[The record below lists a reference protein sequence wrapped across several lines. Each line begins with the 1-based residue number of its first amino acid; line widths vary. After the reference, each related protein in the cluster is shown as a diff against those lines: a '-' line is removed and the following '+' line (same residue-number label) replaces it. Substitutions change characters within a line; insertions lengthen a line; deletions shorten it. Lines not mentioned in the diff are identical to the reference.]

1 MYLSAAKT
9 IDSRSCAIDDS
20 DTPQARASIWL
31 DYVCAYLGIAI
42 GRVFDQRGSRGK
54 GLAGQIS

>member
-54 GLAGQIS
+54 GLAG